1 MVDESVVEEIVND
14 RQEKYGH
21 PKEHFKRTVMIL
33 NALGFRRIDTWNGA
47 ADYLQEADWP
57 AIMIADKLAR
67 SCNDSLYEDN
77 WNDMAG
83 YAKTRLMLLEK

>member
-1 MVDESVVEEIVND
+1 MVDGIVED

-21 PKEHFKRTVMIL
+21 PRDHFARTANLLTV
-33 NALGFRRIDTWNGA
+33 LGFRRHVNGVVRTIA
-47 ADYLQEADWP
+47 SSDWP

-83 YAKTRLMLLEK
+83 YAKTRLMLLEMPE